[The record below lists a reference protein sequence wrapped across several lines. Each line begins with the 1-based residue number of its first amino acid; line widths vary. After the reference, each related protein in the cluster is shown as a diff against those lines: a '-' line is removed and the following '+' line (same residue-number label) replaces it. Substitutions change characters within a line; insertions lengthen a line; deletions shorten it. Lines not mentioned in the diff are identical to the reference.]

1 MVIFHFANCQRLPE
15 ANSPYHH
22 KQTMVFVGDI
32 SILFLWFICTNCS
45 ITGVHHTIVSIDIS
59 PAKTIV
65 LGVIC
70 THQLSVNS
78 SLGHHLA
85 IPSQPLRV
93 VCSLSWSVSA
103 VWTSL
108 SQCWS
113 SPATAWRGVSEMCD
127 VVREKGA
134 GSVPKWQVMKSG
146 NDTLHTVLYIYYTLL
161 CRYVLFLGLPV
172 GEFSVPSHTQTP
184 QKKLSQPSDGQG
196 DWRRFTLAD
205 GDHCNVRPPR

>member
-93 VCSLSWSVSA
+93 VCVRSLDP
-103 VWTSL
+103 
-108 SQCWS
+108 SQRFGLRFRNADR
-113 SPATAWRGVSEMCD
+113 PQRLHGVVFPKC
-127 VVREKGA
+127 VTLYEK
-134 GSVPKWQVMKSG
+134 K
-146 NDTLHTVLYIYYTLL
+146 VL
-161 CRYVLFLGLPV
+161 VLF
-172 GEFSVPSHTQTP
+172 
-184 QKKLSQPSDGQG
+184 PSDK
-196 DWRRFTLAD
+196 
-205 GDHCNVRPPR
+205 